1 MYILRDA
8 QPGVGFDVFAVWEGH
23 GGRGRL
29 SAASVSRTRA
39 TGDVSQVSKT
49 SSAQQQV
56 LRLLRSN
63 GGATCAADYQGPS
76 AGRRAHATYRAG
88 RTAEASRPSF
98 QARAASAPAANVW
111 APRGGKSS
119 NTRAHPARTSGPC
132 CGPPSCGSALRRGDP
147 AFSWP
152 TRAED

>member
-39 TGDVSQVSKT
+39 TGDVPQVSKT

-63 GGATCAADYQGPS
+63 GGATCAADYQGPR
-76 AGRRAHATYRAG
+76 AARRAHATYDAG
-88 RTAEASRPSF
+88 ATAEAFPPSF
-98 QARAASAPAANVW
+98 QARAASDPAANVW

-119 NTRAHPARTSGPC
+119 NACARPARTSGPF
-132 CGPPSCGSALRRGDP
+132 CGPRSCCSALRRGDP
-147 AFSWP
+147 AFPWP
-152 TRAED
+152 ARAED